1 MFHAQRIF
9 TTFLIV
15 LTVGTFSF
23 LAQVGKAYGQTTYLV
38 TTFERVTRGTE
49 GAVSLE
55 GTLAG
60 IAAAVLFAGIALAL
74 GQVGGR
80 QPGGD
85 AGGDSGGCAVCRH
98 RTGTGAGRGAPAA
111 SLEGRGENPRNRTKM
126 NSQLEARG
134 CMSKCASRFL

>member
-80 QPGGD
+80 QRPAWREGG
-85 AGGDSGGCAVCRH
+85 RIP
-98 RTGTGAGRGAPAA
+98 GTGQ
-111 SLEGRGENPRNRTKM
+111 K
-126 NSQLEARG
+126 
-134 CMSKCASRFL
+134 